1 MNFKRQGYNS
11 LEKRPHKIAFNLE
24 RNQFSKE
31 TFSSVLIYQKSNLEI
46 NRTLYYPKL
55 LSITVTGQN

>member
-1 MNFKRQGYNS
+1 MNFNRQGYNT

-24 RNQFSKE
+24 TNQFSKE